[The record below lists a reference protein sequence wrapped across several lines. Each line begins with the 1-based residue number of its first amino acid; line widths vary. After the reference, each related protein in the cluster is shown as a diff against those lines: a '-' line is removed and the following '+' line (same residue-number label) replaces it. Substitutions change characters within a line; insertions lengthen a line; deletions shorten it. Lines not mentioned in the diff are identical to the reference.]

1 MKAQVLTQTRIRQ
14 SLERLPADVHSCLI
28 YESLEDQLAAVVPF
42 IQTGLERGEKCLYLG
57 QETNIANL
65 IPALRKAGIAADE
78 KMASGALTVMPTSEA
93 IPGCAEQTLA
103 MLRTARVMAGAE
115 SLTPVRLIREI
126 ASRQGEL
133 IGQQELAEAEENIAA
148 CFAGQ
153 NYVDLV
159 QFNSR
164 ELAPQ
169 DLLNVIRTHEV
180 IIWNG
185 TVCDNLHAGT
195 TEERLAPEPTSQ
207 EVDRVLANLRDRQL
221 AEDNLREAAGSAVLL
236 PVESLLTGAP
246 APKSHSGCGTCL
258 TQIGKLQEQ
267 ISHAQKMEALAL
279 MATGMVHEFRNK
291 LATIQGCAEML
302 MENLDRTDK
311 RAFLAQRIL
320 DAGNSCALLT
330 NNLLAFGR
338 PARTRAEVLDVNS
351 ELLDFED
358 ELRETAPENVTL
370 RIVPSPA
377 PCPVKID
384 TSQLEQVLV
393 NLLCNAC
400 DAMPNGGTITITT
413 AIATLRGED
422 VTEYPGLRAG
432 SYVALSFTDTGIGIA
447 PVAQK
452 RVFEPFFTSKEPGR
466 GLGLGLS
473 IVHGIVQNHFR
484 GAISLQSVPAAGTT
498 FTIYIPLANQ
508 A

>member
-1 MKAQVLTQTRIRQ
+1 MKVQVQTQTRIRQ

-28 YESLEDQLAAVVPF
+28 YQSPEDQLAAVVPF

-57 QETNIANL
+57 QETSIANL
-65 IPALRKAGIAADE
+65 IPALRKAGIDPDE

-93 IPGCAEQTLA
+93 IPGCAEETLA
-103 MLRTARVMAGAE
+103 RLRTARVMAGAE
-115 SLTPVRLIREI
+115 SLTPVRLMREI

-133 IGQQELAEAEENIAA
+133 VGQEELAEAEENIAA

-153 NYVDLV
+153 NYVDLA

-169 DLLNVIRTHEV
+169 DLLNVIRTHQV

-195 TEERLAPEPTSQ
+195 AEERLAPEPTSQ

-236 PVESLLTGAP
+236 PVESLLTGTP

-291 LATIQGCAEML
+291 LATVQGCAEML
-302 MENLDRTDK
+302 METFERDDK
-311 RAFLAQRIL
+311 RTFLMQRIL
-320 DAGNSCALLT
+320 DASNGAALLT
-330 NNLLAFGR
+330 NQLLAFGR
-338 PARTRAEVLDVNS
+338 PSRIRSEVIDVNA
-351 ELLDFED
+351 ELAALEGD
-358 ELRETAPENVTL
+358 LRETAAENITF
-370 RIVPSPA
+370 RIVPTPA
-377 PCPVKID
+377 ACPVKID
-384 TSQLEQVLV
+384 AGQLEQVLV
-393 NLLCNAC
+393 NLLCNSC
-400 DAMPNGGTITITT
+400 DAMPDGGTITIST
-413 AIATLRGED
+413 AIASLRAED
-422 VTEYPGLRAG
+422 VAEYPGLRAG

-447 PVAQK
+447 PEAQK

-484 GAISLQSVPAAGTT
+484 SAISLESSAGAGTT
-498 FTIYIPLANQ
+498 FTIYIPLATQ